1 MITSAR
7 MTLSGLLSRASFDR
21 KMLHALLGASLQS
34 GAKEGD
40 GRNRAGKRHTLR
52 VPRAL
57 ALQREPKAFRAYVK
71 TSPLSSHSAAEL
83 FKCLDPSL
91 RI

>member
-1 MITSAR
+1 

-40 GRNRAGKRHTLR
+40 GRNREK
-52 VPRAL
+52 
-57 ALQREPKAFRAYVK
+57 E
-71 TSPLSSHSAAEL
+71 
-83 FKCLDPSL
+83 
-91 RI
+91 